1 MLLRKALSRIFILTS
16 KQFLAIFVLSF
27 RLQFQSGWKNDFSV
41 LRMGK
46 TAEKREENRLRYRW
60 HARFALNPNQK
71 PLSGQMVD
79 ISSRGMALLYH
90 ADENCPK
97 PDQIISTNFGVPHF
111 DSEDSFETVFF
122 NRIGRVCRVDSLTSK
137 VNRIAVQ
144 FEEPL
149 FFKPGE
155 QNISDFDAQKRLEAK
170 AQSIVDIKEKP
181 APGGAEGT
189 FTKTQ
194 TKVKSDTIK
203 TEARKTERAYSEA
216 LARAEERIRSY
227 AEAKAQAEEK
237 LRTEIEAKARAEEQ
251 AKAETKA
258 RTEAETKAKIEARL
272 RAKAQKKAKA
282 EAEKRAKIEAE
293 LREKS
298 KRKPKT
304 QPKKA
309 IEKKNTQDKTKQ
321 SGEVVLMEKI
331 DKFITDRNKI
341 F

>member
-1 MLLRKALSRIFILTS
+1 
-16 KQFLAIFVLSF
+16 
-27 RLQFQSGWKNDFSV
+27 
-41 LRMGK
+41 MGK
-46 TAEKREENRLRYRW
+46 IREHRSEKRLRYRW

-90 ADENCPK
+90 AKKNCPQT
-97 PDQIISTNFGVPHF
+97 DQVITANFGVPYF
-111 DSEDSFETVFF
+111 DSDDSFETVFF

-144 FEEPL
+144 FAEPL

-155 QNISDFDAQKRLEAK
+155 QNISDFDAQKRLETK
-170 AQSIVDIKEKP
+170 AQSIFSGKEK
-181 APGGAEGT
+181 AAV
-189 FTKTQ
+189 KTRS
-194 TKVKSDTIK
+194 KVKEDSRTKFTD
-203 TEARKTERAYSEA
+203 EDTERAYSEA

-227 AEAKAQAEEK
+227 AEAKALAEEK
-237 LRTEIEAKARAEEQ
+237 LITEIEAKARAEEK

-258 RTEAETKAKIEARL
+258 RTEAETKAKTEARL
-272 RAKAQKKAKA
+272 RAKAEKKAKA
-282 EAEKRAKIEAE
+282 EAEKRAKIETE
-293 LREKS
+293 FREKT

-304 QPKKA
+304 QQKNA
-309 IEKKNTQDKTKQ
+309 IQKKNTQDKTKQ
-321 SGEVVLMEKI
+321 SGEGILMEKI